1 MSFGTLLRLLFASLV
16 VGLVL
21 AWLDVEPGSLLARAR
36 AAFLQAIELVRG
48 LLGSLIDS
56 GGDLVGYVLMGAVI
70 VIPVWLLSL
79 LWRAFRRRS

>member
-36 AAFLQAIELVRG
+36 EAFLQAIEVVRG